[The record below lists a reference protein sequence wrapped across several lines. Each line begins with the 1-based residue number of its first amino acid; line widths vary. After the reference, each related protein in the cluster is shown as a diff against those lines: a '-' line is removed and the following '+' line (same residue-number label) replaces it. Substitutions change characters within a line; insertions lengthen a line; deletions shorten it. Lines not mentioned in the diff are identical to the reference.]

1 MEKKTNKASIFIEC
15 EYDKKEGITK
25 MLETKLV
32 GNSMILVSLLL
43 AALKKICEDSKVN
56 YREFLSQEI
65 KNQVIR
71 ETKERLEKE
80 QNGEK

>member
-1 MEKKTNKASIFIEC
+1 MEKKANKASIFIEC

-43 AALKKICEDSKVN
+43 AALKKICEDSEVN